1 MTEIYLIRHGQ
12 ASFGTDDYDKLS
24 PRGVHQCELL
34 GRHLRAQGIDFT
46 ASYSGPLRRQ
56 RESAA
61 ACDREAMG
69 ASDGCTVWEAFRE
82 YDASEIFMAYR
93 ERVLA
98 ETPEFAAAIEGT
110 AKDRR
115 LFQRALMAVT
125 AHWIGG
131 TATDAPIERFVDFR
145 ARVDKAIEALLERHG
160 SRERIAVHTSGG
172 VIAAG
177 VGLALGLDHEPT
189 LALNWQVLNSAITR
203 IRYGRSGYMLAAFN
217 AIPHLEREYDP
228 ELITFR

>member
-34 GRHLRAQGIDFT
+34 GRHLQAQGIEFT

-69 ASDGCTVWEAFRE
+69 TSDGYTVWEAFRE
-82 YDASEIFMAYR
+82 YDASEIFTAYR
-93 ERVLA
+93 ARVAAESPELA
-98 ETPEFAAAIEGT
+98 GAIEGQVT
-110 AKDRR
+110 DRR

-125 AHWIGG
+125 AHWVGD
-131 TATDAPIERFVDFR
+131 TPTDAPIERFTDFR
-145 ARVDKAIEALLERHG
+145 ARVNEAIEALLESHG
-160 SRERIAVHTSGG
+160 SRERIVVHTSGG

-177 VGLALGLDHEPT
+177 VGLALGLDHERT

-203 IRYGRSGYMLAAFN
+203 IRYGRTGYMLAGFN